1 MWRLQWEWEKVQ
13 DITAPS
19 AKEDKYGKS
28 FDLCHDFE
36 LKLNGKMQMIVV
48 LMIDKVVFGDGTTY
62 NAETTSKAL
71 GEFFEKE

>member
-1 MWRLQWEWEKVQ
+1 L
-13 DITAPS
+13 T
-19 AKEDKYGKS
+19 KETRA
-28 FDLCHDFE
+28 E